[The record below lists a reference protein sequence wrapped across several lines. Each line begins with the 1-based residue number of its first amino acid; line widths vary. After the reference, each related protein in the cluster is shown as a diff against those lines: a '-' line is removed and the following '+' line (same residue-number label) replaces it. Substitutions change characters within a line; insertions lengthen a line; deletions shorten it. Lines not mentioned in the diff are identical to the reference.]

1 MKRKLRRPKIPP
13 GKISPVLQSLVS
25 SAIQNPDNNTVEQ
38 LNQWTGTIEEKTA
51 SIVWMMKQL
60 NYEVAKAN
68 LLIKKI
74 RSIRDIRENI
84 REILT
89 EYLVNTLV
97 KNNIAN
103 INVDRWKITITDD
116 KPDVKIDDVKQ
127 LPKDLVFR
135 QVEVSLN
142 PLWNKIRKRLMA
154 GKTVPGAHLK
164 EGGKILKVR

>member
-1 MKRKLRRPKIPP
+1 MRRKLRRPKIPP
-13 GKISPVLQSLVS
+13 GKISPVLQALVS
-25 SAIQNPDNNTVEQ
+25 SAIQNPDNDTVEQ
-38 LNQWTGTIEEKTA
+38 LNQWTGTIEEKAASTA
-51 SIVWMMKQL
+51 WMMKQL
-60 NYEVAKAN
+60 NDEVAKSD

-84 REILT
+84 RETLT

-97 KNNIAN
+97 KNNITN
-103 INVDRWKITITDD
+103 ISVDRWNITIIDD
-116 KPDVKIDDVKQ
+116 KPDVKIDNVKQ

-142 PLWNKIRKRLMA
+142 PLWGKIKKRLMA
-154 GKTVPGAHLK
+154 GKPIPGAHLK